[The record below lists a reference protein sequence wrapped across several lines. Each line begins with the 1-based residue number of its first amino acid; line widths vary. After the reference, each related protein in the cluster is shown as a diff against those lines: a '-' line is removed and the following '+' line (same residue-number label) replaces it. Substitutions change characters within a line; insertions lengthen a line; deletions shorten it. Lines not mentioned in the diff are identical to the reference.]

1 MKKKKRKDIKFE
13 ESILI
18 YSDSSAKYN
27 KNLVKESSDYIAD
40 YIWDEMGCL
49 KEYTFN
55 RI

>member
-1 MKKKKRKDIKFE
+1 MKRKKKKNVKFE
-13 ESILI
+13 EPILI
-18 YSDSSAKYN
+18 YSDSSSEYN
-27 KNLVKESSDYIAD
+27 KNLVRESSNYIAD